1 MLSWSMG
8 WIFLRIQTHK
18 LCCLLHQLSERW
30 SLVMKIH
37 LYHLYC
43 WPCDIPE
50 RYEYDM
56 ILATGKCEPYSI
68 FKFFI
73 LVGCY
78 WTNKTTN
85 NSLVGVT
92 MKRLKLL
99 CSTNTKGWLLQVWL
113 LRCKNSKVLFLLVFQ
128 AVSFKKC
135 LCSQYQI
142 WQKNKEFIT
151 LKISAIP
158 EKMPNVHSLSS
169 RFCATLSGHSKLTH
183 GFTWLPHR
191 RVN

>member
-1 MLSWSMG
+1 M
-8 WIFLRIQTHK
+8 
-18 LCCLLHQLSERW
+18 LHQLSERW

-56 ILATGKCEPYSI
+56 ILATGKCVPYSI

-99 CSTNTKGWLLQVWL
+99 CSTNTKDWLLQLWL
-113 LRCKNSKVLFLLVFQ
+113 LRCKNNKVLFLHVFQ
-128 AVSFKKC
+128 AVTFKKC
-135 LCSQYQI
+135 IVFAISNFTKEQRITHTENQCNVR
-142 WQKNKEFIT
+142 KNAQCAF
-151 LKISAIP
+151 
-158 EKMPNVHSLSS
+158 SS

-183 GFTWLPHR
+183 GLQGCC
-191 RVN
+191 NKES